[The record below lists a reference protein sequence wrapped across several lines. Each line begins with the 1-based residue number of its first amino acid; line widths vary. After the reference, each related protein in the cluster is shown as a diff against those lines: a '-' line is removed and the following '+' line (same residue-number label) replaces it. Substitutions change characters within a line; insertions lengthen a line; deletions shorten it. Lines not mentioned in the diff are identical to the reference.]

1 MYLLSLLMIL
11 ITSFKSIFSLKNEY
25 ISNCN
30 YNLRRLR
37 NNTFIT
43 ESEYFG
49 DCNCLPTYGQFIDY
63 IKNITDLNFTK
74 IIIYTLNSWK
84 NNSIE
89 FIIFANY
96 SKLFLNE
103 CGPKIFVDLD
113 KIGKLIYN
121 ITKEILNNDTMVNQ
135 FAEIIKPKNNK
146 TIFADLIIELLNK
159 PGKWANMS
167 KNYTYDFLSRLL
179 NITGFIPL
187 FNGVYKVLKNDI
199 LDLTQEFFLTFYPE
213 IGNIFVLLR
222 KELNNILDDILTLI
236 FQIIKNYKDRDTVL
250 DLIRDFALAHNS
262 SYDKIKEVMLNDT
275 MKVFYELVIFKDDEL
290 LIQTKDLLLKKKKLW
305 KCY

>member
-1 MYLLSLLMIL
+1 MASPSAGAPALKYGDVNTETPSPGKVKELIIINKIKMYLLSLLMIL

-43 ESEYFG
+43 ESEYID
-49 DCNCLPTYGQFIDY
+49 DC
-63 IKNITDLNFTK
+63 KNLVELINNVMNVTDLNFTK

-84 NNSIE
+84 NNSTE

-146 TIFADLIIELLNK
+146 TIFADLIIELLLY
-159 PGKWANMS
+159 S
-167 KNYTYDFLSRLL
+167 
-179 NITGFIPL
+179 I
-187 FNGVYKVLKNDI
+187 FN
-199 LDLTQEFFLTFYPE
+199 
-213 IGNIFVLLR
+213 
-222 KELNNILDDILTLI
+222 
-236 FQIIKNYKDRDTVL
+236 
-250 DLIRDFALAHNS
+250 
-262 SYDKIKEVMLNDT
+262 
-275 MKVFYELVIFKDDEL
+275 
-290 LIQTKDLLLKKKKLW
+290 
-305 KCY
+305 